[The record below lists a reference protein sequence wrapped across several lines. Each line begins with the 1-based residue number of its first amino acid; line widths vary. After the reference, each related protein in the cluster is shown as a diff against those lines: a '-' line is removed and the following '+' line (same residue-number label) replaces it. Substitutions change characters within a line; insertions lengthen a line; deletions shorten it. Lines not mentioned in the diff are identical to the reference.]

1 MSERVSERVSDRVRA
16 PGAGSTRRVVLLLG
30 SAQTLAWA
38 SSFYLPALLAAPM
51 ARELGLEVATVFLAF
66 SLALV
71 LSAVVGPATGRF
83 IDRHGGRHLLMGTS
97 LLFAAG
103 LALLGW
109 VQGPWSLFAAWAVIG
124 VAMGAGLYDA
134 AFAGLVWLYGR
145 ASRDPITGIT
155 LLAGFASTVG
165 WPLTAWMSDEWGWR
179 GACFGWAA
187 LHVVLGLPLNA
198 LLPRRRQ
205 PPPAWAGEATEVA
218 PAAKSA
224 TGTKAGA
231 APTSITAS
239 TAMPQSAST
248 SALATASP
256 AATAPIPVTA
266 PATPAAAAASVAP
279 AAVPWKPLLLLAF
292 IFATTR
298 FVSTG
303 IGAHLPGL
311 LMAAG
316 ATLAAAVAAGTLV
329 GPAQVAGRVLE
340 FGLLRKWHPLLSA
353 RLAALGPPLGMGALL
368 VFGLPAAAP
377 FALLH
382 GAGNGIITIA
392 KGTLPLAMFGP
403 QGYGTRQGWL
413 SMPAQ
418 SVQAFAPWLFGLA
431 LQSSP
436 RTVMVMACAVSLS
449 AVGALLLLR
458 MPRQP

>member
-1 MSERVSERVSDRVRA
+1 MADA
-16 PGAGSTRRVVLLLG
+16 PGAPDAADAASGARALLTPTRRVVLLLG

-71 LSAVVGPATGRF
+71 ISAVVGPSCGRF
-83 IDRHGGRHLLMGTS
+83 IDRRGGRHLLMGTS
-97 LLFAAG
+97 VLFAAG
-103 LALLGW
+103 LALLGFAGESW
-109 VQGPWSLFAAWAVIG
+109 TLFAAWAVLG

-134 AFAGLVWLYGR
+134 AFASLVWLYGR

-165 WPLTAWMSDEWGWR
+165 WPLTAWMSGQWGWR
-179 GACFGWAA
+179 GACFGWAV
-187 LHVVLGLPLNA
+187 LHLVLGLPLNA
-198 LLPRRRQ
+198 WLPRRRASFAASGTT
-205 PPPAWAGEATEVA
+205 PTAT
-218 PAAKSA
+218 AAEP
-224 TGTKAGA
+224 GPGA
-231 APTSITAS
+231 AP
-239 TAMPQSAST
+239 SA
-248 SALATASP
+248 AANPAAPSP
-256 AATAPIPVTA
+256 ASVSW
-266 PATPAAAAASVAP
+266 AA
-279 AAVPWKPLLLLAF
+279 LLLLAF
-292 IFATTR
+292 FFATTR

-329 GPAQVAGRVLE
+329 GPAQVAGRLLE
-340 FGLLRKWHPLLSA
+340 FGLLRRWHPLLSA

-392 KGTLPLAMFGP
+392 KGTLPLALFGA

-413 SMPAQ
+413 GLPAQ
-418 SVQAFAPWLFGLA
+418 ALQAFAPWLFGLA
-431 LQSSP
+431 LQASVQA
-436 RTVMVMACAVSLS
+436 VMVMACAISLS
-449 AVGALLLLR
+449 AVAALLLLR
-458 MPRQP
+458 LPKGG

>member
-1 MSERVSERVSDRVRA
+1 V
-16 PGAGSTRRVVLLLG
+16 STRAVVLLLG

-51 ARELGLEVATVFLAF
+51 AREFGLEVATVFLAF
-66 SLALV
+66 SFALV

-83 IDRHGGRHLLMGTS
+83 IDRHGGRRLLMGTS
-97 LLFAAG
+97 GLFALG
-103 LALLGW
+103 LAMLGW
-109 VQGPWSLFAAWAVIG
+109 ADGPWTLFAAWALIG

-134 AFAGLVWLYGR
+134 AFASLVWLYGR

-165 WPLTAWMSDEWGWR
+165 WPLTAWMSDAWGWR

-187 LHVVLGLPLNA
+187 LHLVLGLPLNA

-205 PPPAWAGEATEVA
+205 TPVAGEATAVATMA
-218 PAAKSA
+218 PAATPAASA
-224 TGTKAGA
+224 TVA
-231 APTSITAS
+231 APAAS
-239 TAMPQSAST
+239 AM
-248 SALATASP
+248 
-256 AATAPIPVTA
+256 AAGSGRDVVG
-266 PATPAAAAASVAP
+266 AAAAASEATKAADP
-279 AAVPWKPLLLLAF
+279 AHAAATVPWTPLLLLAF

-303 IGAHLPGL
+303 VGAHLPGL

-316 ATLAAAVAAGTLV
+316 ATLTAAVAAGTLV

-368 VFGLPAAAP
+368 AFGLPAAAP

-392 KGTLPLAMFGP
+392 KGTLPLAMFGA
-403 QGYGTRQGWL
+403 QGYGARQGWL
-413 SMPAQ
+413 AMPAQ
-418 SVQAFAPWLFGLA
+418 ALQAFAPWLFGLA

-436 RTVMVMACAVSLS
+436 RTVMVMACAISLS
-449 AVGALLLLR
+449 SVVALLLLR
-458 MPRQP
+458 MPKVG